1 MSEEYSIY
9 EHLKPE
15 LFQDSDG
22 NVVKYSD
29 RVALPP
35 SILESLVNQQQRLS
49 ITSLP
54 HPLIFRLQI
63 ESPNPEAY
71 CFVGVKE
78 FTSQE
83 GIMLLPQ
90 FIVDKLVP
98 SGNKDCT
105 ISITLANDVPKGTSI
120 ALKPLEMYPEIKDWK
135 YFLEAKL
142 IKSYTTLST
151 NDTICISERDKVYKL
166 LVEQAEPSSTIC
178 LIDTDIDLSIV
189 PLDDEMAKEMNNQQ
203 DTETV
208 LQYGTNDVIIRDT
221 KHSHVYK
228 LQLDKGDD
236 LYLSLSIDSQ
246 DVNLVDLLISIN
258 QFISTDSFQLSTI
271 PFNEDPNVSKSNG
284 IISIRIPKAD
294 HWIEGEE
301 FLYILPIM
309 WSEGQSFKSQL
320 SISKLAG
327 EHVVSTNSPQE
338 TLNSEEVKC
347 SNCGKH
353 VSKQSILLHENFCH
367 RNNIKCSCGQLF
379 LKKIPDP
386 HWHCQNDAY
395 FGETI
400 EGRDIHQQLHHT
412 KHECSLCSATLPN
425 YIQLALH
432 KSTECPERLHICRY
446 CQLTV
451 PQEEPSA
458 EAMLSSMTQHEYQCG
473 SKTTECPEC
482 SKIVRQR
489 DLRTHMQLHELDRK
503 QQVAPTVCANVNCCR
518 ILNEPTDLQLCSV
531 CFGPLYS
538 TDYDP
543 NYIKLKNRLER
554 KYILQ
559 LTRGC
564 GTSWCKNVECISSG
578 INPSLRSTPL
588 KEKIKHISNDLLTLV
603 PLINQNVVTAEYF
616 LCVDN
621 LVTKRKFMADMIY
634 EQGQY
639 EYGWICEAVGKLS
652 FDENGSEMG
661 QISNMEQWLHKHA
674 VKVGE

>member
-9 EHLKPE
+9 EHLEPE
-15 LFQDSDG
+15 LLKDADG

-49 ITSLP
+49 IASLP
-54 HPLIFRLQI
+54 HPLIFRLQA
-63 ESPNPEAY
+63 EKSNSAVNS
-71 CFVGVKE
+71 FVGVKE

-83 GIMLLPQ
+83 GTILLPE
-90 FIVDKLVP
+90 FIYDKLVSP
-98 SGNKDCT
+98 DNNDST
-105 ISITLANDVPKGTSI
+105 INITLASDIPKGTSI
-120 ALKPLEMYPEIKDWK
+120 ALKPLELYPEIKDWK

-151 NDTICISERDKVYKL
+151 NDTVCISEKDKVYKL
-166 LVEQAEPSSTIC
+166 LVEQAEPTSAIC

-189 PLDDEMAKEMNNQQ
+189 PLDDEMAREMSNQQ

-208 LQYGTNDVIIRDT
+208 LQYGTNAVTIADT
-221 KHSHVYK
+221 EHSHAYK
-228 LQLDKGDD
+228 LQLDNSND
-236 LYLSLSIDSQ
+236 LCLSLSINSQ
-246 DVNLVDLLISIN
+246 DVNLVDLLISNN
-258 QFISTDSFQLSTI
+258 QFISKDSLQWSTI
-271 PFNEDPNVSKSNG
+271 PFNENSNINKNDG
-284 IISIRIPKAD
+284 TISICIPKTD
-294 HWIEGEE
+294 HWIEGKE
-301 FLYILPIM
+301 FVYILPIV
-309 WSEGQSFKSQL
+309 WSEGESFKSQL
-320 SISKLAG
+320 SISRIA
-327 EHVVSTNSPQE
+327 EAHVTTSSLQE
-338 TLNSEEVKC
+338 TLKADEAKC

-353 VSKQSILLHENFCH
+353 VPKQSISLHENFCH

-379 LKKIPDP
+379 LKKIPDT

-395 FGETI
+395 FGATI
-400 EGRDIHQQLHHT
+400 EGRDIHQKLHHT
-412 KHECSLCSATLPN
+412 EYECSLCSTTLPN

-451 PQEEPSA
+451 PQEVPSA

-473 SKTTECPEC
+473 SKTTECHQC

-489 DLRTHMQLHELDRK
+489 DLQTHMQLHELDRK
-503 QQVAPTVCANVNCCR
+503 QQVAPIVCANVNCCR

-543 NYIKLKNRLER
+543 NYVKLKNRLER

-578 INPSLRSTPL
+578 INPSLKTTTL
-588 KEKIKHISNDLLTLV
+588 KEKISHISNDLLTSV
-603 PLINQNVVTAEYF
+603 PLINQNVVTAKYY

-639 EYGWICEAVGKLS
+639 EYGWICEAVSKLS

-661 QISNMEQWLHKHA
+661 QVSSMEQWLHKHA